1 MITKIYSP
9 ILIPRLEEKIPMDIH
24 TVIGGFLG
32 YSKHIFIYINLIYN
46 PKVTDIIKRYIYY
59 NCFANYKL
67 YDYTFDIQ
75 IPFEKL
81 VIENLHN
88 IVEIHRIMPLFYR
101 RHNSYTITQ
110 KEWRKLDN
118 YLTNGYEVQES
129 FDLVEDIYVFRV
141 YKLQKKPIIE
151 NITEQQT
158 LCAFIAQLLTFH
170 EVKSENSFHIEFN
183 AYYKAPS
190 SNRLNDYIE
199 KNRIKSVMYVR
210 EYVEEIESLDE
221 TYATNA

>member
-32 YSKHIFIYINLIYN
+32 YSKHMFIYINLMYN
-46 PKVTDIIKRYIYY
+46 SKVTDTMKRYIYY

-75 IPFEKL
+75 SHFEKL
-81 VIENLHN
+81 VVENLQN

-101 RHNSYTITQ
+101 RHDSLTVNSN
-110 KEWRKLDN
+110 EWRKLDH
-118 YLTNGYEVQES
+118 YLSNGYEARET
-129 FDLVEDIYVFRV
+129 FDLIECDVFKV
-141 YKLQKKPIIE
+141 YKLQKRPINK

-158 LCAFIAQLLTFH
+158 LCAFIAQQLKFY
-170 EVKSENSFHIEFN
+170 EVKKNDSFHINFN

-190 SNRLNDYIE
+190 SSKLDKYVE
-199 KNRIKSVMYVR
+199 KYRIKSVMYVK
-210 EYVEEIESLDE
+210 EYVEEIDSLAE
-221 TYATNA
+221 FYEING